1 MTLDEFIQL
10 PPQEII
16 KGLDSYQ
23 QDIINV
29 ILDRTNNN
37 YLEAA
42 DKWLIASPSNTAK
55 FGGDSSHSAIYRD
68 KIVLEIERFL
78 CGNDPVYEKERREL
92 QLNSD
97 KTQQYI
103 IGVLSTA
110 IGSQL
115 GVVGAFI
122 SPVIVLIIISMGKM
136 CINAWCEMRKEIRKE
151 NEHAK

>member
-68 KIVLEIERFL
+68 KIVLEVERFL

-97 KTQQYI
+97 KTQQYYRSFI
-103 IGVLSTA
+103 YCYWFSTRCCWY
-110 IGSQL
+110 IYITSN
-115 GVVGAFI
+115 
-122 SPVIVLIIISMGKM
+122 S
-136 CINAWCEMRKEIRKE
+136 INYY
-151 NEHAK
+151 